1 LYVKDLTGKEYA
13 VQMTHTIEGE
23 LNANVV
29 LSGVVYPSNVNKVF
43 IDDIGEMWT
52 ITDFED
58 VEHKII
64 YCKRRGEG
72 DLLSVEIKA
81 IPLFFDEM
89 DTSRIYEEYNEHMTS
104 IVAFGRVFEDTNFT
118 FSLVDSFDAV
128 NWEGFGAG
136 ESKLETFKR
145 CLERYKAEFKIVGNI
160 VYLYKQVGRDTQF
173 QYRYRLNASDIVQE
187 VDANDMW
194 TYAKGYADYDD
205 GEDEG
210 WQTANITEDYSSPLI
225 NIIGK
230 RDAPPIKDG
239 RIKSS
244 SELQRRLKAL
254 VDESLKISITADIH
268 DLRKRGYALAQPE
281 LGDRVFVID
290 ERIDLQEEVR
300 VIDMSITKN
309 WRGDV
314 IDLSVTFGSEGLSK
328 RHQSNLNTAIKDIT
342 DIMAGRKKI
351 PLTAYDNAVIGAT
364 NALKRMQSEL
374 VIPENGGLMAVDKNN
389 PNNIVLFN
397 AAGVGISED
406 GGATFKTAMT
416 GQGLIADVITAGT
429 LDASQVVIRGG
440 SATEYAFIQGN
451 EIETR
456 GTHTRT
462 WFGDTTTEDVG
473 IQLRYGRL
481 RMHNYD
487 NNRNL
492 YFSDRGISTYIGG
505 SDGED
510 DGYAGSGTIEFFSYR
525 YDPDRRGL
533 TLYSNRGTIA
543 LETDTRDIV
552 LNAERYLIIEKD
564 NIYTDRISTKAS
576 SDNFYVGV
584 SGDNDGELRVTNKQ
598 FWQGSHSN
606 TRYMP
611 IRSRGVHG
619 KWFVAPD
626 NFLYLGSD
634 DGVRVTSRG
643 VNNNDP
649 IIYRDI
655 FASDF
660 QQRSSRESKTD
671 IRKCERSGL
680 ESILKTDVVE
690 FDYIDGQTDVLGAIA
705 EDTELSKDGEF
716 ISISNLAWNNTLAI
730 QEIHQILV
738 DKEIIT

>member
-1 LYVKDLTGKEYA
+1 
-13 VQMTHTIEGE
+13 MTHTIEGE

-281 LGDRVFVID
+281 LG
-290 ERIDLQEEVR
+290 
-300 VIDMSITKN
+300 
-309 WRGDV
+309 
-314 IDLSVTFGSEGLSK
+314 
-328 RHQSNLNTAIKDIT
+328 
-342 DIMAGRKKI
+342 
-351 PLTAYDNAVIGAT
+351 
-364 NALKRMQSEL
+364 
-374 VIPENGGLMAVDKNN
+374 
-389 PNNIVLFN
+389 
-397 AAGVGISED
+397 
-406 GGATFKTAMT
+406 
-416 GQGLIADVITAGT
+416 
-429 LDASQVVIRGG
+429 
-440 SATEYAFIQGN
+440 
-451 EIETR
+451 
-456 GTHTRT
+456 
-462 WFGDTTTEDVG
+462 
-473 IQLRYGRL
+473 
-481 RMHNYD
+481 
-487 NNRNL
+487 
-492 YFSDRGISTYIGG
+492 
-505 SDGED
+505 
-510 DGYAGSGTIEFFSYR
+510 
-525 YDPDRRGL
+525 
-533 TLYSNRGTIA
+533 
-543 LETDTRDIV
+543 
-552 LNAERYLIIEKD
+552 
-564 NIYTDRISTKAS
+564 
-576 SDNFYVGV
+576 
-584 SGDNDGELRVTNKQ
+584 
-598 FWQGSHSN
+598 
-606 TRYMP
+606 
-611 IRSRGVHG
+611 
-619 KWFVAPD
+619 
-626 NFLYLGSD
+626 
-634 DGVRVTSRG
+634 
-643 VNNNDP
+643 
-649 IIYRDI
+649 
-655 FASDF
+655 
-660 QQRSSRESKTD
+660 
-671 IRKCERSGL
+671 
-680 ESILKTDVVE
+680 
-690 FDYIDGQTDVLGAIA
+690 
-705 EDTELSKDGEF
+705 
-716 ISISNLAWNNTLAI
+716 
-730 QEIHQILV
+730 
-738 DKEIIT
+738 